1 MIENRLKFREMTS
14 MESGRTMVEIL
25 AVLAIMGVLTLGA
38 VMGYRYAID
47 KLNANDIIDGVN
59 KRAAVAAPQRVLHQP
74 INLTEFHP
82 NSEEDFIKGIYPIEA
97 EDEVARNPDFFS
109 LTVFDIQ
116 KGVCDRIMDSGYE
129 VPSAIAVNSEVQ
141 QAGSTCEGS
150 EDGKY
155 DVTFIFDIT
164 LGNKEYEE
172 CEIDSDCPT
181 DDICNQITGTCMQ
194 IPRVEIVDQNRIDHA
209 CNYSKIITLPAISGT
224 KKNIAECEKCPNREF
239 VDEIYCAPR
248 CRACDP
254 ARVLTGGE
262 RYCRL
267 EVCASDYY
275 LSSDNTK
282 CISCTTTEAVDVMN
296 NETMRER
303 CLACTDDNGNK
314 MRRLNGQWCVLASQ
328 CPYGTQEDDPSTSD
342 VDESI
347 YCAECPENTFPSGNK
362 CVSCGDRMWYSGVT
376 EATCNE
382 RCNGTRFYRT
392 RIQNYSWIT
401 YGNVCMLV
409 KGEGGILFQRR
420 DTKL

>member
-1 MIENRLKFREMTS
+1 MIENRLKFREMKS

-82 NSEEDFIKGIYPIEA
+82 DSEEDFIKGIYPIEA

-129 VPSAIAVNSEVQ
+129 VPSTIAVNSEVQ
-141 QAGSTCEGS
+141 QAGSTCGGS

-194 IPRVEIVDQNRIDHA
+194 QPIVYIYDRNNIPHA
-209 CNYSKIITLPAISGT
+209 CNYSKIITLQAISGT
-224 KKNIAECEKCPNREF
+224 SAEKKEKRLANIA
-239 VDEIYCAPR
+239 DYCT
-248 CRACDP
+248 RACQ
-254 ARVLTGGE
+254 AGE
-262 RYCRL
+262 FMANSSTCYPCDTFG
-267 EVCASDYY
+267 SYT
-275 LSSDNTK
+275 LSSR
-282 CISCTTTEAVDVMN
+282 IIQPVFVG
-296 NETMRER
+296 R
-303 CLACTDDNGNK
+303 
-314 MRRLNGQWCVLASQ
+314 
-328 CPYGTQEDDPSTSD
+328 
-342 VDESI
+342 
-347 YCAECPENTFPSGNK
+347 
-362 CVSCGDRMWYSGVT
+362 VS
-376 EATCNE
+376 
-382 RCNGTRFYRT
+382 RT
-392 RIQNYSWIT
+392 VI
-401 YGNVCMLV
+401 
-409 KGEGGILFQRR
+409 
-420 DTKL
+420 

>member
-1 MIENRLKFREMTS
+1 MIENRLKFREMKS

-82 NSEEDFIKGIYPIEA
+82 D
-97 EDEVARNPDFFS
+97 
-109 LTVFDIQ
+109 
-116 KGVCDRIMDSGYE
+116 
-129 VPSAIAVNSEVQ
+129 
-141 QAGSTCEGS
+141 
-150 EDGKY
+150 
-155 DVTFIFDIT
+155 
-164 LGNKEYEE
+164 
-172 CEIDSDCPT
+172 
-181 DDICNQITGTCMQ
+181 TCMQ
-194 IPRVEIVDQNRIDHA
+194 IPRVEIEDQNGINHA
-209 CNYSKIITLPAISGT
+209 CNDPDIITLPAISGT
-224 KKNIAECEKCPNREF
+224 NTIEKNIAKCEQCPNREF

-347 YCAECPENTFPSGNK
+347 YCAECPENTFPAKNQ
-362 CVSCGDRMWYSGVT
+362 CVSCDDRMWHDGVT
-376 EATCNE
+376 STDCTQ
-382 RCNGTRFYRT
+382 RCGGKRYWRSSLT
-392 RIQNYSWIT
+392 T
-401 YGNVCMLV
+401 YEGYGKSNICMLV
-409 KGEGGILFQRR
+409 KGEGEFYSSHGTQSCELKSLTR
-420 DTKL
+420 DLGVIVRPAEIYVP